1 MTAERR
7 NGQSRSPHAEARV
20 SRRFSITFPLD
31 TARHCGP
38 VIRPGQGR
46 EGGSPNADRRLDRQD
61 RECYCLE
68 CMKVLIT
75 GGAGF
80 IGSHVADAYLDAGH
94 DVVIVDNLA
103 TGNTENIPNKAKF
116 YLLDVGSREL
126 EKVFE
131 LEKPEIVNHH
141 AAQISVT
148 VSTRDPIQDAQV
160 NALGLLNLL
169 GTAVRH
175 SIKKLIYVSTGGAI
189 YGDTENM
196 PTPEE
201 HPPQPISPYG
211 IHKFLGEQYLR
222 FYAEQHGLNYTVLR
236 YANVYGPRQNPLGEA
251 GVVSIF
257 INTLLKGETPTI
269 FAYPEDPEGMLR
281 DYVYVEDV
289 AKANLLAA
297 DRGAGQLIN
306 IGTGV
311 TTTTGALYQTISS
324 FFENPPEPK
333 RGEARPGDL
342 HRSCLEVSKANKIL
356 KWKPSID
363 LKEGLSRTVN
373 FFS

>member
-1 MTAERR
+1 
-7 NGQSRSPHAEARV
+7 
-20 SRRFSITFPLD
+20 
-31 TARHCGP
+31 
-38 VIRPGQGR
+38 
-46 EGGSPNADRRLDRQD
+46 
-61 RECYCLE
+61 
-68 CMKVLIT
+68 MKVLIT

-80 IGSHVADAYLDAGH
+80 IGSHVADAYVGAGH
-94 DVVIVDNLA
+94 EVIIADNLT
-103 TGNTENIPNKAKF
+103 TGSTKNIPKKAKF
-116 YLLDVGSREL
+116 YLLDIGSREL
-126 EKVFE
+126 DKVFE
-131 LEKPEIVNHH
+131 LEKPEIVNHQ

-148 VSTRDPIQDAQV
+148 VSTRDPMQDARV
-160 NALGLLNLL
+160 NALGMLNLL

-175 SIKKLIYVSTGGAI
+175 SIKKFIFSSTGGAI
-189 YGDTENM
+189 YGDTEIM

-222 FYAEQHGLNYTVLR
+222 FYADQHGLNYTVLR

-257 INTLLKGETPTI
+257 ITTLLKGETPTV
-269 FAYPEDPEGMLR
+269 FAYPEEPEGMLR

-289 AKANLLAA
+289 ASANLLAA
-297 DRGAGQLIN
+297 DHGTGELIN
-306 IGTGV
+306 IGTGI
-311 TTTTGALYQTISS
+311 TTTTGALYRTISS

-342 HRSCLEVSKANKIL
+342 RRSCLDIRKANRIL
-356 KWKPSID
+356 AWKPSVD
-363 LKEGLSRTVN
+363 LREGISRTVK